1 MNSKHFFLL
10 LKVILEKVNR
20 TDLPHSTRNNPEYI
34 LLEKLQAGELE
45 IFGMERR
52 REMEKEGIRKI
63 LTQAERKYLT
73 IVKIQM
79 LVVIRTSG

>member
-1 MNSKHFFLL
+1 ML

-45 IFGMERR
+45 MFGIGRR
-52 REMEKEGIRKI
+52 REMEKEGIRKITI

-79 LVVIRTSG
+79 LDVIQTSG